1 MIMLYFPSEPY
12 FGLPALITATIAYT
26 KNVPCLSQSCMNIC
40 MTRACICVCVCKF
53 HASFREFKR
62 VQMNRQEGQM
72 SIDTRETTKKEQR
85 QTDKREKGETTG
97 DSSSYL
103 RHILSISSSYYVIRF
118 SKRTSAKKK
127 KNYLAQGR
135 HLSLNS

>member
-1 MIMLYFPSEPY
+1 
-12 FGLPALITATIAYT
+12 
-26 KNVPCLSQSCMNIC
+26 
-40 MTRACICVCVCKF
+40 
-53 HASFREFKR
+53 
-62 VQMNRQEGQM
+62 M

-85 QTDKREKGETTG
+85 QTDKREKGETPG

-127 KNYLAQGR
+127 KKKI
-135 HLSLNS
+135 SLKAGT